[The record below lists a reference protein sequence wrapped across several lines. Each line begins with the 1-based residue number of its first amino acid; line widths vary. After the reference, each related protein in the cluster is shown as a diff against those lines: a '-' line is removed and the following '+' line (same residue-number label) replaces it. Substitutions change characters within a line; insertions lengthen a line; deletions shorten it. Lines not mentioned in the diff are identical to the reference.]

1 MLAESGCGEHN
12 KGWTIRMEPFRWRRT
27 LFLGLVSYAASLAGL
42 VFDTFVPVLLQAGH
56 PLWHNT
62 TGLHILPVGF
72 ALAPS
77 LAFFIMTWDNLIN
90 LFVHPWA
97 GVRSDQTWTR
107 WGRRKPWLLVGVPI
121 AVIGLIAIPCAPT
134 LPGVLLAILVTNFGR
149 ALFVPPLVAWLG
161 DLFPAA
167 QRSQANAAFGLVSG
181 VAAIIVLV
189 ASGVLFER
197 VGRAAPF
204 VAVALATVLLA
215 GLGVLYVREP
225 LPTTTPAQ
233 TSTRVC
239 DTLRRML
246 ATRQQHWRL
255 LLVALF
261 LSAGATSIVDT
272 GSSSFAVF
280 TLGMR
285 LGDAAALRV
294 VGVVAFL
301 LCAVPS
307 ALLAT
312 HIGRRQT
319 VALGLLTV
327 TLTYGAT
334 YAWVATPGAYALV
347 LGVAGIGGALVL
359 VNILPLVF
367 DLGEDAQFGACTGL
381 AAVPVQAAAV
391 LGPSVAGLVVDITG
405 SQRTLFVVAA
415 GALGL
420 AWLLLQRVHVE

>member
-1 MLAESGCGEHN
+1 
-12 KGWTIRMEPFRWRRT
+12 MEPFRWRRA

-62 TGLHILPVGF
+62 TGLQAPPVGF

-77 LAFFIMTWDNLIN
+77 LAFFIMTWDNVLN

-107 WGRRKPWLLVGVPI
+107 WGRRKPWILIGVPL
-121 AVIGLIAIPCAPT
+121 AVSGLIAIPLART
-134 LPGVLLAILVTNFGR
+134 LASVMVAILVTNLGR
-149 ALFVPPLVAWLG
+149 ALFVPPMVAWLG
-161 DLFPAA
+161 DLFPAT

-181 VAAIIVLV
+181 AAAILVLGV
-189 ASGVLFER
+189 CGVLFER
-197 VGRAAPF
+197 MGRAAPF
-204 VAVALATVLLA
+204 VLVAVGTLLLA

-225 LPTTTPAQ
+225 PPTAPTQPHTP
-233 TSTRVC
+233 VW
-239 DTLRRML
+239 DTLRRL
-246 ATRQQHWRL
+246 VATRQQHWWV

-261 LSAGATSIVDT
+261 LSAGATSMVET

-301 LCAVPS
+301 LGAVPS
-307 ALLAT
+307 ARLAT
-312 HIGRRQT
+312 RLGRRQT
-319 VALGLLTV
+319 VALGVFLV
-327 TLTYGAT
+327 MRTYGAT
-334 YAWVATPGAYALV
+334 AAWVSTPGAYAFV
-347 LGVAGIGGALVL
+347 LGVAGLGGALVL

-367 DLGEDAQFGACTGL
+367 DLSADTQFGTCTGL

-391 LGPSVAGLVVDITG
+391 LGPSVAGFVVEATG
-405 SQRTLFVVAA
+405 SQRTLFGVAA
-415 GALGL
+415 VTVGI
-420 AWLLLQRVHVE
+420 AWLLLQRVRVETVPR

>member
-1 MLAESGCGEHN
+1 
-12 KGWTIRMEPFRWRRT
+12 MEPFRWRRA
-27 LFLGLVSYAASLAGL
+27 FVIGLVSYAASLSGL

-62 TGLHILPVGF
+62 TGLHAPLVGF
-72 ALAPS
+72 ALAPGW
-77 LAFFIMTWDNLIN
+77 AFFIMTWDNLIN

-97 GVRSDQTWTR
+97 GVRSDHTWTR
-107 WGRRKPWLLVGVPI
+107 WGRRKPWILMGVPL
-121 AVIGLIAIPCAPT
+121 AMLGLIAIPLAPT
-134 LPGVLLAILVTNFGR
+134 LAGVIVAILFTNLGR
-149 ALFVPPLVAWLG
+149 ALFVPPMVAWLG

-181 VAAIIVLV
+181 AAAVLVLV

-204 VAVALATVLLA
+204 IAVALGTGLLA
-215 GLGVLYVREP
+215 GLGMLYVREP
-225 LPTTTPAQ
+225 PPDP
-233 TSTRVC
+233 TRVQG
-239 DTLRRML
+239 DPRVWATLYKIG
-246 ATRQQHWRL
+246 ATRHRQWRGMLVVL
-255 LLVALF
+255 L
-261 LSAGATSIVDT
+261 LSAGAASMVDT

-285 LGDAAALRV
+285 LGDAATLRV

-301 LCAVPS
+301 LGVVPS
-307 ALLAT
+307 ARLAT
-312 HIGRRQT
+312 RIGRHQT

-334 YAWVATPGAYALV
+334 AAWVSTPGTYALV
-347 LGVAGIGGALVL
+347 LGVAGLGGALIL

-367 DLGEDAQFGACTGL
+367 DLGADAQFGTYTGL

-391 LGPSVAGLVVDITG
+391 LGPSIAGLIVEATG
-405 SQRTLFVVAA
+405 SQRTLFGVAA
-415 GALGL
+415 VAVGI
-420 AWLLLQRVHVE
+420 AWLVLQRVHVETGTG

>member
-1 MLAESGCGEHN
+1 M
-12 KGWTIRMEPFRWRRT
+12 
-27 LFLGLVSYAASLAGL
+27 
-42 VFDTFVPVLLQAGH
+42 
-56 PLWHNT
+56 
-62 TGLHILPVGF
+62 
-72 ALAPS
+72 
-77 LAFFIMTWDNLIN
+77 
-90 LFVHPWA
+90 
-97 GVRSDQTWTR
+97 
-107 WGRRKPWLLVGVPI
+107 
-121 AVIGLIAIPCAPT
+121 
-134 LPGVLLAILVTNFGR
+134 AILVTNLGR
-149 ALFVPPLVAWLG
+149 ALFVPPMVAWLG

-181 VAAIIVLV
+181 VAAILVLV
-189 ASGVLFER
+189 VSGVLFER

-204 VAVALATVLLA
+204 VAVALVTVLLA

-225 LPTTTPAQ
+225 PPTTAPAQ
-233 TSTRVC
+233 PPTRVR

-246 ATRQQHWRL
+246 ATRQRPWRV

-312 HIGRRQT
+312 RIGRRQT

-334 YAWVATPGAYALV
+334 AAWVSTPGAYALV

-367 DLGEDAQFGACTGL
+367 DLGEDTQFGTYTGL

-391 LGPSVAGLVVDITG
+391 LGPSVAGLVVEATG

-415 GALGL
+415 VALGI
-420 AWLLLQRVHVE
+420 AWLLLQRVHVDAGTGPHHPPGRTPGAGS

>member
-1 MLAESGCGEHN
+1 
-12 KGWTIRMEPFRWRRT
+12 MEPFRWRRA

-62 TGLHILPVGF
+62 TGLRAPLVGF

-90 LFVHPWA
+90 IVVHPWA
-97 GVRSDQTWTR
+97 GVRSDHTWTR
-107 WGRRKPWLLVGVPI
+107 WGRRKPWILVGVPL
-121 AVIGLIAIPCAPT
+121 AVIGLTALPLAPT
-134 LPGVLLAILVTNFGR
+134 LAGVLVAILVTNLGR
-149 ALFVPPLVAWLG
+149 ALFVPPMVAWLG

-167 QRSQANAAFGLVSG
+167 QRSQANAAFSLVSG
-181 VAAIIVLV
+181 VAAILVLV
-189 ASGVLFER
+189 TSGVLFER

-204 VAVALATVLLA
+204 VLVALGTLLLA
-215 GLGVLYVREP
+215 GLGVLGVREP
-225 LPTTTPAQ
+225 PPVMPAGQ
-233 TSTRVC
+233 APTRVWE
-239 DTLRRML
+239 TLRRL
-246 ATRQQHWRL
+246 VTSRPRPWRW

-261 LSAGATSIVDT
+261 LSAGATSVVET

-301 LCAVPS
+301 LGAVPS

-312 HIGRRQT
+312 HLGRRQT
-319 VALGLLTV
+319 VALGLLLV
-327 TLTYGAT
+327 MLTYGAT
-334 YAWVATPGAYALV
+334 AAWVSTPAAYAVV
-347 LGVAGIGGALVL
+347 LGVAGLGGALVL

-367 DLGEDAQFGACTGL
+367 DLGEDTQFGTCTGL

-391 LGPSVAGLVVDITG
+391 LGPSVAGFVVEATG
-405 SQRTLFVVAA
+405 SQRTLFGVAA
-415 GALGL
+415 VALGI
-420 AWLLLQRVHVE
+420 AWLLLQRVHVEPVPR

>member
-1 MLAESGCGEHN
+1 MES
-12 KGWTIRMEPFRWRRT
+12 FRWRRA
-27 LFLGLVSYAASLAGL
+27 LFLGLVSSAASLAGL

-56 PLWHNT
+56 PLWRNT
-62 TGLHILPVGF
+62 TGLHAPLVGF

-107 WGRRKPWLLVGVPI
+107 WGRRTPWILVGVPL
-121 AVIGLIAIPCAPT
+121 AVTGLLAIPLAPT
-134 LPGVLLAILVTNFGR
+134 LAGVLLAILVTNLGR
-149 ALFVPPLVAWLG
+149 ALFVPPMIAWLG

-167 QRSQANAAFGLVSG
+167 QRSQANAAFSLISG
-181 VAAIIVLV
+181 VAAILVLGV
-189 ASGVLFER
+189 SGVLFER

-204 VAVALATVLLA
+204 VLVACGTLLLA
-215 GLGVLYVREP
+215 GLGVLGIREP
-225 LPTTTPAQ
+225 PPLPATQ
-233 TSTRVC
+233 TRV
-239 DTLRRML
+239 DVWGTLRRL
-246 ATRQQHWRL
+246 VTSRPRSWRW

-261 LSAGATSIVDT
+261 LSAGATSMVET

-301 LCAVPS
+301 LGAVPS
-307 ALLAT
+307 ALLAM
-312 HIGRRQT
+312 HLGRRQT
-319 VALGLLTV
+319 VALGLLLV
-327 TLTYGAT
+327 MLTYGAT
-334 YAWVATPGAYALV
+334 AAWVSTPAAYAVV
-347 LGVAGIGGALVL
+347 LGVAGFGGALVL

-367 DLGEDAQFGACTGL
+367 DLGDDAQFGTCTGL

-391 LGPSVAGLVVDITG
+391 LGPSVAGFVVEATG
-405 SQRTLFVVAA
+405 SQRTLFGVAA
-415 GALGL
+415 VALGI
-420 AWLLLQRVHVE
+420 AWLLLQRVHVEPVPR

>member
-1 MLAESGCGEHN
+1 
-12 KGWTIRMEPFRWRRT
+12 MEPFRWRRAF
-27 LFLGLVSYAASLAGL
+27 FLGLVSYAASLAGL

-62 TGLHILPVGF
+62 TGLHVPPVGF

-77 LAFFIMTWDNLIN
+77 LAFFIMTWDNVIN

-107 WGRRKPWLLVGVPI
+107 WGRRKPWILVGVPL
-121 AVIGLIAIPCAPT
+121 AVSGLLAIPLART
-134 LPGVLLAILVTNFGR
+134 LASVMVAILVTNLGR
-149 ALFVPPLVAWLG
+149 ALFVPPMIAWLG

-167 QRSQANAAFGLVSG
+167 QRSQANAAFSLVSG
-181 VAAIIVLV
+181 VTAILVLAV
-189 ASGVLFER
+189 SGVLFER

-204 VAVALATVLLA
+204 VLVALGTLLLA
-215 GLGVLYVREP
+215 GLGVLGVREP
-225 LPTTTPAQ
+225 PPARPSDQ
-233 TSTRVC
+233 APIRVWA
-239 DTLRRML
+239 TLRRMV
-246 ATRQQHWRL
+246 TSRPRQWRW

-261 LSAGATSIVDT
+261 LSAGATSVVET

-294 VGVVAFL
+294 VGVMAFL
-301 LCAVPS
+301 LGAVPS
-307 ALLAT
+307 AQLAT
-312 HIGRRQT
+312 RLGRRQT
-319 VALGLLTV
+319 VALGVLLV

-334 YAWVATPGAYALV
+334 AVWVSTPGAYAVV
-347 LGVAGIGGALVL
+347 LGVAGLGGALVL

-367 DLGEDAQFGACTGL
+367 DLGEDTQFGTCTGL

-391 LGPSVAGLVVDITG
+391 LGPSVAGLVVDATG
-405 SQRTLFVVAA
+405 SQRALFVVAA
-415 GALGL
+415 VALGI
-420 AWLLLQRVHVE
+420 AWLLLQRVQVETVTR